1 MKLDKH
7 TLDQLLSS
15 KMEGFE
21 AQPPAGV
28 WEAIQ
33 TELPLPNAPADAASA
48 SKSIV
53 GGAKSIGVLG
63 KIALVAS
70 SAIVL
75 STAVY
80 YATERKELVQKEET
94 LLLQNTEESFGLN
107 QNDIDARVE
116 TQSAPTDRT
125 IAFSK
130 ATPKKSD
137 ATLTLKEIATEIPS
151 DDNKVSQSIPVVGD
165 FVETYLQKEQG
176 KLPEVKKEV
185 AVEEE
190 KESVQLP
197 ESQSSSASEHVEK
210 KQPKFTTAFS
220 PNGDGKNDTW
230 FIDAEELTEYHL
242 TIYNSNGQLVF
253 ESTKAEEHWNGQ
265 DIGRGELCEEG
276 KYAFILNYK
285 FINEAKMNTTR
296 GIIKLFR

>member
-7 TLDQLLSS
+7 TLDQLLST

-33 TELPLPNAPADAASA
+33 TELPLPNATADAVSA

-80 YATERKELVQKEET
+80 YATEPKESVQKEEA
-94 LLLQNTEESFGLN
+94 LLQNTEESFGLN
-107 QNDIDARVE
+107 PNDIDAPSE
-116 TQSAPTDRT
+116 TPSTPTDRT

-137 ATLTLKEIATEIPS
+137 ATLTLKETATEIPS
-151 DDNKVSQSIPVVGD
+151 EDNKVSQSIPVVGD
-165 FVETYLQKEQG
+165 FVETYLKKEQG

-185 AVEEE
+185 PVEEE

-197 ESQSSSASEHVEK
+197 ESQSSSPSEHVEK

-230 FIDAEELTEYHL
+230 FIDAEELAEYHL

-276 KYAFILNYK
+276 KYVFILNYK